1 MKIALVTGAFPP
13 EFVGGTERVVQA
25 QARALQERGHEV
37 LVVCG
42 SQDKR
47 HGFRQSV
54 QTEDGL
60 AVLRIAK
67 TRVESSRA
75 HWQFARLAR
84 IVDEATVGYDLV
96 HVHHWAGLSGD
107 LVRRLRRR
115 VPVVL
120 SLHDAFASCPRH
132 FRVPE
137 EGCACPSSRPTSDC
151 ARCLVPLVGDA
162 SAHDLEEA
170 VGARWSSFRAEI
182 EAATRVVVPSRSLRD
197 SLGAWMEL
205 GSDGWEV
212 VPHGLCQE
220 LAPVESTRRSGEP
233 LTVISFGNRAR
244 AKGTLDLVR
253 ALAAL
258 PEGSARLLLL
268 GAEVEPGVDAELHA
282 AAGALPLELEGRYD
296 AARLAQRAA
305 QADLA
310 AFPSRAEESYGLVVE
325 EALALGLP
333 VWVSDRGALSEVL
346 TDAAGRG
353 ALPGGVLPAEDPG
366 AWMRELQRLVEE
378 PQRLQDARAL
388 VPASPRTVESAVE
401 QQLRIY
407 SEALQNDPV
416 PGP

>member
-13 EFVGGTERVVQA
+13 EFVGGTERVVAA
-25 QARALQERGHEV
+25 QARALQQRGHEV

-47 HGFRQSV
+47 HGFRQEV
-54 QTEDGL
+54 RDEDGL

-67 TRVESSRA
+67 TRVESSQA

-84 IVDEATVGYDLV
+84 IVDDATVGYDVV

-107 LVRRLRRR
+107 LVRRLQRR

-132 FRVPE
+132 FRVPLE
-137 EGCACPSSRPTSDC
+137 DCVCPSSRPTSDC
-151 ARCLVPLVGDA
+151 ARCVVPLVGEA
-162 SAHDLEEA
+162 SPHDLEEA
-170 VGARWSSFRAEI
+170 VAARWTSFRAEI
-182 EAATRVVVPSRSLRD
+182 EAASLVVTPSRSLRA

-205 GSDGWEV
+205 DSSSWEV

-220 LAPVESTRRSGEP
+220 LTPVPTTREDGGP
-233 LTVISFGNRAR
+233 LTVVSFGNRAR

-253 ALAAL
+253 AMAAL
-258 PEGSARLLLL
+258 PEGSAKLLLL

-282 AAGALPLELEGRYD
+282 AAGSLALELEGRYD
-296 AARLAQRAA
+296 DARLAQRAA

-333 VWVSDRGALSEVL
+333 VWVSDRGALPEVL
-346 TDAAGRG
+346 TDVAGRG
-353 ALPGGVLPAEDPG
+353 ALPGGVLPAEDPA
-366 AWMRELQRLVEE
+366 AWTRELQRLVED
-378 PQRLQDARAL
+378 PRRLQDARAL
-388 VPASPRTVESAVE
+388 VPAAPRTVESAVE

-407 SEALQNDPV
+407 AEALQHNPV

>member
-13 EFVGGTERVVQA
+13 EFIGGTERVVQA
-25 QARALQERGHEV
+25 QAHALRQRGHDV

-47 HGFRQSV
+47 YGFRQEVRS
-54 QTEDGL
+54 EDGID
-60 AVLRIAK
+60 VLRVAK
-67 TRVESSRA
+67 TRVESSQV

-84 IVDEATVGYDLV
+84 IIDEATEGYDLV
-96 HVHHWAGLSGD
+96 HLHHWAGLSGD

-115 VPVVL
+115 VPVVV

-132 FRVPE
+132 FRVPL

-151 ARCLVPLVGDA
+151 ARCVAPLVGGA
-162 SAHDLEEA
+162 SPHDLEEA
-170 VGARWSSFRAEI
+170 LSARWKSFRAELV
-182 EAATRVVVPSRSLRD
+182 AASRVLTPSRWLRD
-197 SLGAWMEL
+197 SLGAWVEL
-205 GSDGWEV
+205 DPQGWEV

-220 LAPVESTRRSGEP
+220 LEPVERPWEDGP

-253 ALAAL
+253 AMAAL
-258 PEGSARLLLL
+258 PAGSARLLLL
-268 GAEVEPGVDAELHA
+268 GAEVEAGVDAELHA
-282 AAGALPLELEGRYD
+282 AAGSLALELEGRYD
-296 AARLAQRAA
+296 GARLAQRAA
-305 QADLA
+305 EADIA
-310 AFPSRAEESYGLVVE
+310 AFPSRAQESYGLVVE

-346 TDAAGRG
+346 ADAAGRG
-353 ALPGGVLPAEDPG
+353 PLPGGVLPAEDPA
-366 AWMRELQRLVEE
+366 AWTRELQRLVDL
-378 PQRLQDARAL
+378 PGRLHDARAL
-388 VPASPRTVESAVE
+388 VPSAPRTVESAVE

-407 SEALQNDPV
+407 AEVLQNHPV